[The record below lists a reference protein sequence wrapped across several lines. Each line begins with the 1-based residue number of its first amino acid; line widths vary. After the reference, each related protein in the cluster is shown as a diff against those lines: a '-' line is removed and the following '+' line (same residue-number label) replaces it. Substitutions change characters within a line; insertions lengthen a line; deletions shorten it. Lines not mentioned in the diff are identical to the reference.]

1 MFSVSSDIPFGVLMT
16 KHSNEK
22 ISNEKYN
29 ASSVSIELM
38 VCTLESLGGMF
49 SSFA

>member
-1 MFSVSSDIPFGVLMT
+1 MFSVSSDMPFGVLMT
-16 KHSNEK
+16 KH
-22 ISNEKYN
+22 SNEKYN

-38 VCTLESLGGMF
+38 GCTLQSLGGMF